1 MIAAVDAESPAFRAG
16 LEAGDAVLA
25 VDGHPVRDILDWQWL
40 TTEGECCL
48 SCVGAQGEE
57 ADVFLERSFGE
68 SWGITFQ
75 GVVYDEV
82 RTCRNACAFCFM
94 RQLPKGLRS
103 PLYLKD
109 DDFRLSFL
117 SGNFV
122 TLTNLGDEDIQR
134 ILEQRLSPLRVSLH
148 AVSAPVRERLMGKH
162 ASRGLE
168 NLEALLAGGIQVD
181 AQIVLVPGVN
191 DGPVLDETLR
201 WAYGRP
207 GITGV
212 GIVPLGFTRHQCT
225 FAKSFDDPS
234 DAQAVLEQVRPYQ
247 MRAEAERGDAWVFCA
262 DEFYLSAYGNT
273 VLEHLPSASFYGG
286 YPLFEDGIG
295 IVRSCVDEWCSPAS
309 QEALAQV
316 AASLENAR
324 QRLIFLC
331 GQAMGSYFPALLEGS
346 PLAPNASAL
355 FVPNRFFGGNVD
367 VTGLLAGED
376 MVWSIQA
383 HEGDSGCLYLLPGVA
398 FNDDGLTVDG
408 MTPEDIMEK
417 SGKAVE
423 VVPSNPL
430 DCIGLLKSRSEGAN
444 PWHCR

>member
-201 WAYGRP
+201 WAPIR
-207 GITGV
+207 
-212 GIVPLGFTRHQCT
+212 
-225 FAKSFDDPS
+225 
-234 DAQAVLEQVRPYQ
+234 
-247 MRAEAERGDAWVFCA
+247 
-262 DEFYLSAYGNT
+262 
-273 VLEHLPSASFYGG
+273 
-286 YPLFEDGIG
+286 
-295 IVRSCVDEWCSPAS
+295 
-309 QEALAQV
+309 
-316 AASLENAR
+316 
-324 QRLIFLC
+324 
-331 GQAMGSYFPALLEGS
+331 
-346 PLAPNASAL
+346 
-355 FVPNRFFGGNVD
+355 
-367 VTGLLAGED
+367 
-376 MVWSIQA
+376 
-383 HEGDSGCLYLLPGVA
+383 
-398 FNDDGLTVDG
+398 
-408 MTPEDIMEK
+408 
-417 SGKAVE
+417 
-423 VVPSNPL
+423 
-430 DCIGLLKSRSEGAN
+430 
-444 PWHCR
+444 